1 MLMKLRLAPF
11 LLAVLVA
18 MLIGCSQDNP
28 AQSQQIALPG
38 QAVDAPGSE
47 PAIDRRTMEVAV
59 SNYPKVA
66 LQTDRGLIVIALYDD
81 KAPVTV
87 RNFEAYV
94 ESGHYTNTVFH
105 RVVDNLLIQGGGYDT
120 SYRLKSEREPV
131 RSEANNGLR
140 NLRGTV
146 AVARRGNDPAS
157 NGAQFF
163 INLVDN
169 PQFDFNPGA
178 ASDAGYTVFGQVV
191 EGMEVVD
198 RIRRVPVAGRA
209 GISDSSPQKA
219 VILQSA
225 RMLD

>member
-11 LLAVLVA
+11 LLAVIVA
-18 MLIGCSQDNP
+18 MLIGCSQDKP
-28 AQSQQIALPG
+28 TQSQQITLPG
-38 QAVDAPGSE
+38 QAVDAATGE
-47 PAIDRRTMEVAV
+47 AAIDRNTMEVAIN
-59 SNYPKVA
+59 NYPKVA
-66 LQTDRGLIVIALYDD
+66 LQTNMGLIVIALYDD

-87 RNFEAYV
+87 RNFVAYV
-94 ESGHYTNTVFH
+94 ESGHYSNTVFH

-120 SYRLKSEREPV
+120 NYRLKSERAPI
-131 RSEANNGLR
+131 RNEANNGLR
-140 NLRGTV
+140 NLRGNV

-178 ASDAGYTVFGQVV
+178 APDAGYTVFGQVV
-191 EGMEVVD
+191 EGMDVLD
-198 RIRRVPVAGRA
+198 RIRRVPVASRT